1 MAEVVPGGT
10 GDTWVQW
17 RTKWN
22 AQVGKHR
29 IAVRVTDTKGVVQ
42 DEEVRPVAPSG
53 ATGYHIINVT
63 AV

>member
-1 MAEVVPGGT
+1 AEVVPGGT

-29 IAVRVTDTKGVVQ
+29 IVVRVTDANGVVQ
-42 DEEVRPVAPSG
+42 DPEIRPVAPSG
-53 ATGYHIINVT
+53 ITGYHIINVS
-63 AV
+63 VV